1 MRELWKVALCLF
13 ATVSM
18 TIHGWAQ
25 GTTGSIVGK
34 VQDATGAVLAGAPVS
49 IRNQGT
55 NVNRTVMTNS
65 LGEYSVPL
73 LPPGSYEVTV
83 DRPGFRKAVS
93 SDVKLDV
100 NQTARVD
107 IKLEVG
113 NQAQQVDVVASSTL
127 VQTDTS
133 SLGQVVDQRSVSQL
147 PLNQRNF
154 VSFAY
159 LVPGAQLPAEGS
171 IDSTQG
177 LALSVNGA
185 RETAN
190 NFLID
195 GIDDN
200 DLVIN
205 QYSAIPSLD
214 AIQEFKVQS
223 GNYTAEYGRSGGAQ
237 INVLLKSGTNEF
249 HGTAFEFLRNRHLD
263 SKNFFDQPACQLG
276 SAPGTCSDIP
286 RLDRSQFGASLGG
299 PIVKNKTFFFFAYEY
314 LNLRDATTRQATV
327 PSLVQKQQALAS
339 VPASRINQAGLNT
352 LNLYPAANVGA
363 NLSTSNLYVSAPTAS
378 QKQPYG
384 VAKIDHQF
392 SEKDSIAG
400 HYVLTF
406 GDAYNPFDPLSPYTN
421 LPGYGTDVS
430 THGQNGGISWT
441 HIFTPKMLNEFRIG
455 FNRELGDFEQAD
467 KTDYNTRLGYPTV
480 LTAPIDL
487 GYPNVSI
494 SGFDGIGQPTNT
506 PQVHPTYTLHL
517 GDNYAWNPDFD
528 SGRHQLKFGFEYRY
542 YWYSILFD
550 TMARGIWTFNGGA
563 AGNALNPTQ
572 SSLTQLLLGTPDV
585 AQNVNSGV
593 TMDIRAPS
601 YDAYIQDD
609 YRVNSKLTL
618 NMGLRWEFN
627 QPPYEVNNQFSAPD
641 LSSRSATCT
650 PKPNCEFIP
659 AGTNGLSRATYNS
672 DYKNF
677 DPRAGFAWRPL
688 ASDRMVIRA
697 AYGIF
702 TDIVVLNANLNL
714 RFNPPFRTTFL
725 IQNPTGTATI
735 QNILNQP
742 ASSVAPTATFFD
754 KNYRDAYMQQWNFD
768 VQNEVAKNLLLD
780 VAYVGTR
787 GVHLPGNRNL
797 NQPAPGQ
804 SAPYP
809 QFGSTVNII
818 DNSRDS
824 SYNALQ
830 VKFQRRFTTGSFL
843 TSYTYSRCI
852 DDGSTLF
859 GALGGGTTP
868 QYAQNLK
875 AERGLC
881 NFNTN
886 QRLVFSYVYDLP
898 FGRGHSLLNHG
909 LANQVL
915 GNWQVNGILSVQ
927 SGQPFTISRGVPQSG
942 TLPTGT
948 SDRPNVVG
956 DPTQGGA
963 IANNAS
969 CLAPAQVQTVSHWFN
984 TCAFVAAPG
993 QFGNVGRDNIIGPG
1007 YVDLDFS
1014 LLKNIPIREKIH
1026 LEVRGEAFN
1035 LLNHPS
1041 FDLPNHNFDSATF
1054 GRITSSNAYGGR
1066 PPRQVQLGLK
1076 FIF

>member
-1 MRELWKVALCLF
+1 MRKILLTLALLLLAVAPNVF
-13 ATVSM
+13 S
-18 TIHGWAQ
+18 Q
-25 GTTGSIVGK
+25 GTTGAIVGT
-34 VQDATGAVLAGAPVS
+34 VQDSSGAVIADASVV

-55 NVNRTVMTNS
+55 NISRTVLS
-65 LGEYSVPL
+65 DAVGEYSAPL
-73 LPPGSYEVTV
+73 LPPGTYEVSV
-83 DRPGFRKAVS
+83 ERPGFRKAVY
-93 SDVKLDV
+93 SDINLQV
-100 NQTARVD
+100 NQTVRVSV
-107 IKLEVG
+107 KLEVG
-113 NQAQQVDVVASSTL
+113 AQAQQVQVVESAGL

-133 SLGQVVDQRSVSQL
+133 SLGQVVDQRSVSTL

-237 INVLLKSGTNEF
+237 INVLVKSGTNQF
-249 HGTAFEFLRNRHLD
+249 HGTAYEFLRNRHLD
-263 SKNFFDQPACQLG
+263 SKNFFDQPSCQAG
-276 SAPGTCSDIP
+276 SIAGTCSEIP
-286 RLDRSQFGASLGG
+286 RLDRSQFGASFGG
-299 PIVKNKTFFFFAYEY
+299 PIAKDKTFFFIAFEY

-327 PSLVQKQQALAS
+327 PSVVQRQQAVAA
-339 VPASRINQAGLNT
+339 VPTSLINQAGLNV
-352 LNLYPAANVGA
+352 LNLYPFANVGS
-363 NLSTSNLYVSAPTAS
+363 NLSTSNLFVSAPTAS
-378 QKQPYG
+378 LKEPYG

-392 SEKDSIAG
+392 SEKDTIAG
-400 HYVLTF
+400 HYVLSF

-421 LPGYGTDVS
+421 LPGYGTTVL
-430 THGQNGGISWT
+430 THGQNSGISWT

-467 KTDYNTRLGYPTV
+467 KTDYNTKLGFPTV

-494 SGFDGIGQPTNT
+494 NGFDGIGQPTNT

-517 GDNYAWNPDFD
+517 GDNYAWNPGFD

-550 TMARGIWTFNGGA
+550 TTARGIWTFNGGP
-563 AGNALNPTQ
+563 AGNPLDPTRN
-572 SSLTQLLLGTPDV
+572 SLVQLLLGTPDV
-585 AQNVNSGV
+585 GQGVNTGV
-593 TMDIRAPS
+593 NMDIRAPS
-601 YDAYIQDD
+601 YDAYVQDD
-609 YRVNSKLTL
+609 YHVNSKLTL
-618 NMGLRWEFN
+618 NLGLRWEFN
-627 QPPYEVNNQFSAPD
+627 VPPYEVNNEFSAPD

-650 PKPNCEFIP
+650 PKPNCEFIV
-659 AGTNGLSRATYNS
+659 AGTNGLPRATYYP

-677 DPRAGFAWRPL
+677 DPRVGFAYRPFTN
-688 ASDRMVIRA
+688 SNMVVRA

-702 TDIVVLNANLNL
+702 TDIVVVNANLNL
-714 RFNPPFRTTFL
+714 RFNPPFRTTL
-725 IQNPTGTATI
+725 TVQNPTGGYTI

-742 ASSVAPTATFFD
+742 PATVAPTATFFP
-754 KNYRDAYMQQWNFD
+754 KNFRDAYMQQWNFD
-768 VQNEVAKNLLLD
+768 VQDEIAKNLLFD
-780 VAYVGTR
+780 VGYVGTR

-797 NQPAPGQ
+797 NQPAPGEPT
-804 SAPYP
+804 PYP
-809 QFGSTVNII
+809 QFGPTVNII

-824 SYNALQ
+824 TYNALQ
-830 VKFQRRFTTGSFL
+830 AKLERHLRTGSFL
-843 TSYTYSRCI
+843 MSYTYSRCI

-875 AERGLC
+875 MERGLC
-881 NFNTN
+881 NFNVN
-886 QRLVFSYVYDLP
+886 QRFVFSYVYDLP
-898 FGRGHSLLNHG
+898 FGRGHNMLNHG
-909 LANQVL
+909 IAAAAL
-915 GNWQVNGILSVQ
+915 GNWQLSGILSLQ
-927 SGQPFTISRGVPQSG
+927 SGQPFTINRGVPQSG

-956 DPTQGGA
+956 NPNVGGT
-963 IANNAS
+963 IADNAK
-969 CLAPAQVQTVSHWFN
+969 CVAPSQVQTVSYWFN
-984 TCAFVAAPG
+984 TCAFVGAPG
-993 QFGNVGRDNIIGPG
+993 QFGNVGRDNMIGPG
-1007 YVDLDFS
+1007 YYDLDFA
-1014 LLKNIPIREKIH
+1014 LLKNFPIRESMRFE
-1026 LEVRGEAFN
+1026 LRGEAFN

-1054 GRITSSNAYGGR
+1054 GRITSANAYGGR
-1066 PPRQVQLGLK
+1066 PPRQIQLGLK